1 MKEDLYKLEL
11 EFDSK
16 MKQLKKKEESLEE
29 DLSYFLQQTDQLK
42 EEVYRMAEG
51 ELPAEVHT
59 YFFQMD
65 ENSERFRRD
74 VFEQLDQIQEERS
87 KLKWEYDNEIDAFYK
102 NQKKLESE
110 AKKKSVRATLLIF
123 LVGSR

>member
-102 NQKKLESE
+102 NQKKLESK
-110 AKKKSVRATLLIF
+110 AKKKSVRLSLLF
-123 LVGSR
+123 F